1 MRVSNLV
8 VAIVLLVVLV
18 TTAECVGSTKG
29 GADGKRASRSVAAEL
44 AAAAATPE
52 ADVANNESIART
64 LQEDENKKRADITD
78 NSSASGG
85 PSSEHLARILEK
97 EEDSKTC
104 TMSPAKKTN
113 KRIFQPRSKAKGA
126 CDATT
131 VCCCALFV

>member
-8 VAIVLLVVLV
+8 VAIVSLIVLV

-44 AAAAATPE
+44 AAAAAPTE
-52 ADVANNESIART
+52 ADVANNESIARS
-64 LQEDENKKRADITD
+64 LQDDENKKQADITD

-85 PSSEHLARILEK
+85 PSSEHLARILQK
-97 EEDSKTC
+97 
-104 TMSPAKKTN
+104 A
-113 KRIFQPRSKAKGA
+113 KAKGA

-131 VCCCALFV
+131 VCCCALLVYSRLG